1 MKAPDRIVIEGRAYS
16 WKNIIDLRRAQLE
29 EWQALQPKQPAL
41 FEMKHDRR
49 PEAERSAA
57 GRFQEPT
64 LLAYLQ
70 DVRS

>member
-1 MKAPDRIVIEGRAYS
+1 MCV
-16 WKNIIDLRRAQLE
+16 
-29 EWQALQPKQPAL
+29 
-41 FEMKHDRR
+41 EMKHDRR